1 MKLALWVGYLLVAI
15 ASLKQ
20 DKKGLMVEFFISF
33 FILSSYA
40 TENSVQCTSV
50 QLVALP
56 ILKEGDHTH
65 LVVFDFFVS
74 IHFQRNNTLS
84 SSYATKLAQ

>member
-1 MKLALWVGYLLVAI
+1 MGGLF
-15 ASLKQ
+15 ASCY
-20 DKKGLMVEFFISF
+20 SF
-33 FILSSYA
+33 FEAGQKRALGRVFYFIFFFYHLMQQ
-40 TENSVQCTSV
+40 TNSVQCTSV

>member
-20 DKKGLMVEFFISF
+20 DRKGLMVEFLISC

-56 ILKEGDHTH
+56 ILKEGDTH

-74 IHFQRNNTLS
+74 IHFQRNYTLS